1 MEKKLTFRKYQR
13 SKNVRSSRPQVRVN
27 RGYVFLN
34 RGLLEALKC
43 ECIDLY
49 VNRGERSV
57 LIKKGDDFKLTYTA
71 NGRATFSAATFLN
84 DLGIP
89 DGFFTAVKHEDGF
102 LFVYGDR

>member
-13 SKNVRSSRPQVRVN
+13 SKNVRSSKPQVRVN

-43 ECIDLY
+43 QSIDLY

-57 LIKKGDDFKLTYTA
+57 LIKEGTDFKLTFTG

-84 DLGIP
+84 ELEIP
-89 DGFFTAVKHEDGF
+89 DGFFVAEKHEDGF
-102 LFVYGDR
+102 LFVYDAR

>member
-13 SKNVRSSRPQVRVN
+13 SKNVRSSQPQVRVN

-89 DGFFTAVKHEDGF
+89 DGFFTAEKHEDGF